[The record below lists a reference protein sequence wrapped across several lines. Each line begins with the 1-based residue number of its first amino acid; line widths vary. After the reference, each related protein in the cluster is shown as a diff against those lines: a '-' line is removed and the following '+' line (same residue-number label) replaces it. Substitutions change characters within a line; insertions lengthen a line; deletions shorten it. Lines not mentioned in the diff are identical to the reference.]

1 MSISTTC
8 YLIVST
14 PILSFL
20 REFHYMDSKLS
31 KNISSLS
38 DQIWFTRKCRIR
50 ASERLLSNYF
60 HSNLILV
67 WYSFLTFSFSV
78 YLIKDP
84 DFFNQHTDIIMVLT
98 TGAVFTLSLFIPQLN
113 LKTRYEKLK
122 KNYIAMQGL
131 VSELSLCESKNTFFE
146 IQGDYQELLDSVEN
160 HRSFDMLYFVHFEAD
175 KNCSRDLSFSEVLR
189 LYVYV
194 FIRTSFITLA
204 YTFPIF
210 SVVFL

>member
-1 MSISTTC
+1 
-8 YLIVST
+8 
-14 PILSFL
+14 
-20 REFHYMDSKLS
+20 
-31 KNISSLS
+31 
-38 DQIWFTRKCRIR
+38 
-50 ASERLLSNYF
+50 
-60 HSNLILV
+60 
-67 WYSFLTFSFSV
+67 
-78 YLIKDP
+78 
-84 DFFNQHTDIIMVLT
+84 MVLT

-194 FIRTSFITLA
+194 FLRTSFITLA